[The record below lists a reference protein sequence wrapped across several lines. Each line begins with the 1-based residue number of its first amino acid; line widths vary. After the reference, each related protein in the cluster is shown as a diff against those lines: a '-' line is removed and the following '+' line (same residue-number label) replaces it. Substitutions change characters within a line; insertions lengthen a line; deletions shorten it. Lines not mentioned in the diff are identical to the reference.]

1 MLHRPPI
8 STLFPYTTL
17 FRSLRNRHCRD
28 GGARPDSIR
37 SQGPAEELEPTT
49 SARPRTGGC
58 AAQLHVTFD
67 EQLVAVGLDSMVR
80 SMVGLPLPGSLSL
93 SDGPGTREP
102 VGARGPP
109 LKVAAASL
117 KSSFSRA

>member
-17 FRSLRNRHCRD
+17 FRSLRNRHCRV

-80 SMVGLPLPGSLSL
+80 SMVELPLPGSLSL
-93 SDGPGTREP
+93 SDGPGNVSRWARE
-102 VGARGPP
+102 APP
-109 LKVAAASL
+109 
-117 KSSFSRA
+117 